1 MAEAAEWQPWT
12 RFEPLDGDR
21 FRTVF
26 GRERGELL
34 RLVRDA
40 DGKVTRMYWATYPLS
55 REPEVTGTRP

>member
-1 MAEAAEWQPWT
+1 VFRWHEGRLEARWVEAPAWQPWA
-12 RFEPLDGDR
+12 RFEQFEADR

-40 DGKVTRMYWATYPLS
+40 EGTVTRM
-55 REPEVTGTRP
+55 